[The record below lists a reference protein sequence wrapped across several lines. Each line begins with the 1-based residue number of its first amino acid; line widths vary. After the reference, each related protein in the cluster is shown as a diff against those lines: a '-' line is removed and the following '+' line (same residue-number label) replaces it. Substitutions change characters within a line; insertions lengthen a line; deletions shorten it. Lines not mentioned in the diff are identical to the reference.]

1 MIPAPFKLKKGG
13 LPMGVSARVESLKEK
28 HAHLE
33 FQLERELQR
42 PSPDQEVVRDMKRR
56 KLVLKDELQRITT
69 H

>member
-1 MIPAPFKLKKGG
+1 
-13 LPMGVSARVESLKEK
+13 MGVSARVESLKEK